1 MRRVL
6 RHRWGPERGG
16 GEALEPLNPLPSS
29 SNVSVPSQERG
40 RPRSPLT
47 TWREVPFLSEG
58 IRGPSTAFFV
68 LGCAGRVEPLE
79 EVKGWSRGPA
89 AVWRVSSSE
98 RRSFWAFADRGFGTS
113 SEPIAVFPGAVGITL
128 QGGFLLLSPPLPLP
142 PPLLLSP
149 SVFFLT
155 FLVVSVLLGRAGSR
169 NSGARSD
176 PERRH
181 GLSSGRRAAGA
192 PAGGCSLFAS
202 SLGRCILG
210 ADT

>member
-58 IRGPSTAFFV
+58 VRGPSTAFFV
-68 LGCAGRVEPLE
+68 LGRADRVEPLE

-149 SVFFLT
+149 SVFCFN
-155 FLVVSVLLGRAGSR
+155 FPGSKC
-169 NSGARSD
+169 
-176 PERRH
+176 
-181 GLSSGRRAAGA
+181 SSGKSGVSEFRGQERSRAQAQPVLRQASCWSPSWG
-192 PAGGCSLFAS
+192 LFS
-202 SLGRCILG
+202 VRILLEPLHLGS
-210 ADT
+210 